1 MEDFRPKEYKE
12 FQDAWNNF
20 LIIIARELGIFKLLD
35 LLTKWLTK
43 GDKMNLNEMAKRIAK
58 KETGSREVDIT
69 QIKEIMK
76 LTFEEL
82 GKFEN
87 EDVIA
92 IINRYRSVVVK

>member
-1 MEDFRPKEYKE
+1 
-12 FQDAWNNF
+12 
-20 LIIIARELGIFKLLD
+20 
-35 LLTKWLTK
+35 
-43 GDKMNLNEMAKRIAK
+43 MNLNRMAERIAK

-87 EDVIA
+87 DEVIA
-92 IINRYRSVVVK
+92 IINRYRLKVVK